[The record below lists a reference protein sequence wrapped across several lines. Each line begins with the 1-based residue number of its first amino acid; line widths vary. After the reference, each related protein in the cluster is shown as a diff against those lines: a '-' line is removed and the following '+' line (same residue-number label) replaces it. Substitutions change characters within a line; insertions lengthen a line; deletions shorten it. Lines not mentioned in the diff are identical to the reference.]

1 MQFNNYVIY
10 LDWLYYSFFRYFFFM
25 VLQLLNCNLMFSYI
39 LLLFRNF
46 ICTLLSASLI
56 DEEVY
61 EKFKYSVNNQIFM
74 NL

>member
-46 ICTLLSASLI
+46 ISTLLSASLI